1 MTSPQSLRPNLV
13 VRFGNAIFR
22 NRSFTLVPLCLM
34 LPVFTWLAMRGW
46 SDGLLFNPIAI
57 GVSLFLLVVGEA
69 IRLHVVAYARSGT
82 SGRTMNMKAPVLT
95 TTGLYAHV
103 RNPLYL
109 GNFLILLGLACL
121 SGQSFVLLFVAVIV
135 YAQYYF
141 VIRAEEDFLAR
152 EHGLAFQHFVR
163 FVPRFVPQWRAWNSG
178 QIVEAPRWKR
188 AFLKEQDTIF
198 GIFFASWGL
207 LGIRLGFVN
216 ELELTSAAIM
226 WIGLLGLG
234 FATWMV
240 MKRVKKAGR
249 REAGA
254 NSCG

>member
-1 MTSPQSLRPNLV
+1 MANPQSSRPNLV

-46 SDGLLFNPIAI
+46 TDGLLLNPIAI
-57 GVSLFLLVVGEA
+57 GVGLILLILGEA

-95 TTGLYAHV
+95 TTGLYGYV

-109 GNFLILLGLACL
+109 GNFLTLLGLACL
-121 SGQSFVLLFVAVIV
+121 TGQTFVLLFVAVIV
-135 YAQYYF
+135 YTQYYF

-152 EHGLAFQHFVR
+152 EHGSAFQDFVQ
-163 FVPRFVPQWRAWNSG
+163 FVPRFIPQWRKWNSG
-178 QIVEAPRWKR
+178 QIPEPPRWKR

-198 GIFFASWGL
+198 GIYFASWGL
-207 LGIRLGFVN
+207 LGIRLGFAN
-216 ELELTSAAIM
+216 ELVITPAAMI
-226 WIGLLGLG
+226 WIGILGIG
-234 FATWMV
+234 FVIWMV
-240 MKRVKKAGR
+240 TKRVKKAAR
-249 REAGA
+249 RTVTA
-254 NSCG
+254 NS